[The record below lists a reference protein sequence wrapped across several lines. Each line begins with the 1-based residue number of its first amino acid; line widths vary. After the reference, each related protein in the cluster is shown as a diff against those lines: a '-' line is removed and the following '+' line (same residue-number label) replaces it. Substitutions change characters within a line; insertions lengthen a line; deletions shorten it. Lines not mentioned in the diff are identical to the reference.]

1 MQQQQR
7 RRRGRRGRRRGLKRS
22 LAKNKKMTNLDHVI
36 LPLARAGLLL
46 LAFLALQLWVS
57 YGADECP
64 VPAS

>member
-1 MQQQQR
+1 MR
-7 RRRGRRGRRRGLKRS
+7 
-22 LAKNKKMTNLDHVI
+22 NKKKMKNLDHVI

-64 VPAS
+64 VPASV